1 MNLIHL
7 PKNARAL
14 VSRTQDAIE
23 QSVQIKTDSEL
34 AQPSRFWL
42 KATTWSLMGTTILGI
57 GWLAI
62 AQTEEIVVAPGK
74 LEPLGDV
81 KPIQVPMGGVVEA
94 ILVKEGEKVTAGQQL
109 LRMDT
114 EATEQKQQSLKEAVT
129 LKQEQLNL
137 KLEEK
142 QIVLAQIEAELG
154 VLRRNLLLQQDVADR
169 VRSLW
174 EAGAGSEIQML
185 QQNDKIQ

>member
-14 VSRTQDAIE
+14 VTRTQNAIE

-42 KATTWSLMGTTILGI
+42 KATTWSLMGTTALGL

-74 LEPLGDV
+74 LEPLGEV
-81 KPIQVPMGGVVEA
+81 KPIPVSYTH
-94 ILVKEGEKVTAGQQL
+94 L
-109 LRMDT
+109 
-114 EATEQKQQSLKEAVT
+114 T
-129 LKQEQLNL
+129 LPTKR
-137 KLEEK
+137 
-142 QIVLAQIEAELG
+142 IV
-154 VLRRNLLLQQDVADR
+154 
-169 VRSLW
+169 
-174 EAGAGSEIQML
+174 
-185 QQNDKIQ
+185 